1 MNFVTPASIADY
13 QRLARKRL
21 ARIAF
26 DYLEGGAEDGHTLR
40 RNRQAFERLTF
51 QSRVMCDVTSVDSA
65 VTVLGRTLA
74 MPAIV
79 GPTGLNGLYMD
90 RAEEVLAQA
99 AHAAGLP
106 FVMSTAST
114 SLIEDVRAAT
124 SGDLWLQLYVQQDR
138 TIAEATIRRAR
149 ESGFS
154 VLMVTVDTPV
164 HGVRDHDVR
173 NNFKLPLRPS
183 ARLVV
188 DVLQHPR
195 WCLRMLRQGGS
206 PQLVNLAR
214 SLGESPNINKQA
226 ATMSRQMD
234 TALDWSSIAWLR
246 KQWPGPVVV
255 KGILSVHDAAK
266 AAAHGVDG
274 IVLSNHGGR
283 QLAYSPSPLEILPR
297 VAESVGQKL
306 VVMVDGGVRRGSDI
320 VKARALGAQAV
331 LLGRAPL
338 YGLSA
343 TGRQG
348 VDDVL
353 TILRREFEITLRLL
367 GRCQAAQLDTSVLDD
382 NYLEHLA
389 RLD

>member
-1 MNFVTPASIADY
+1 MTLANIADY

-40 RNRQAFERLTF
+40 RNRHAFESLTF
-51 QSRVMCDVTSVDSA
+51 QPRVMCDVTHVDSA
-65 VTVLGRTLA
+65 VTVMGRPMA

-79 GPTGLNGLYMD
+79 GPTGLNGLYIP
-90 RAEEVLAQA
+90 RAEEVLAKA

-106 FVMSTAST
+106 FVLSTAST

-124 SGDLWLQLYVQQDR
+124 SGDLWLQLYVQQNR
-138 TIAEATIRRAR
+138 AIAESMIQRAR
-149 ESGFS
+149 DAEFS

-173 NNFKLPLRPS
+173 NGFKLPLSPS
-183 ARLVV
+183 ARLIA
-188 DVLQHPR
+188 DLLLHPR

-214 SLGESPNINKQA
+214 SLGERANINSQA

-234 TALDWSSIAWLR
+234 TALNWESISWLR
-246 KQWPGPVVV
+246 KHWPGPLII
-255 KGILSVHDAAK
+255 KGILSVHDALK
-266 AAAHGVDG
+266 AAEHGVDG

-283 QLAYSPSPLEILPR
+283 QLAFAPSPIEVLPR
-297 VAESVGQKL
+297 VMDHVGQKL
-306 VVMVDGGVRRGSDI
+306 AVLVDGGVRRGSDI
-320 VKARALGAQAV
+320 AKALALGAQAV

-338 YGLSA
+338 YGLAAS
-343 TGRQG
+343 GRQG

-353 TILRREFEITLRLL
+353 GILLREFEITLRLL
-367 GRCQAAQLDTSVLDD
+367 GRCQASELDQTALDEG
-382 NYLEHLA
+382 YRTQLA
-389 RLD
+389 RLV